1 MDKIREFGDAIAAID
16 IYIIGKEDHS
26 ILYYNRKIASVC
38 PDIQIGRKCSE
49 YFTGACEHCPIKTIN
64 TQENNL
70 TIAYVEEWN
79 GFVEMS
85 ADEYMWEEKIPAYI
99 ITMIPQMQASDV
111 KESVRYNK
119 MMEKA
124 ATTLSESLAYGNF
137 TKNTYTKY
145 IPSNERMISRG
156 SVESLEDSFR
166 RFLSEIH
173 PEEQAE
179 FIEGFSVERLKER
192 IRESDEEIYGEF
204 RKGRDG
210 IYRWISFR
218 CIPIANPFDEDELCV
233 FIVRDIHI
241 RKQMQQQL
249 AIQLNA
255 TYRSIPG
262 GVAVIRM
269 DGQMSLV
276 NASDGFYE
284 MMQKTREDYEGGYL
298 NHILKEDR
306 RLVKKRMKMLTN
318 LGEPFDI
325 VYREADSKHNV
336 HWVQARGSKIGEED
350 GIAVYLMIRMDVSE
364 LKEVQ
369 QQLMKEQ
376 RQYRM
381 YTEGIIDTLS
391 NLVEFRDLDSG
402 EHVKRTRI
410 LTRILLENLK
420 KKHPEFGIT
429 DESIDKIS
437 EAAALHDIGKIAI
450 SDTILNKPG
459 RLTAEE
465 FEEMKK
471 HTVKGYE
478 ILKTLN
484 LAQDEEQLR
493 YSLDISRHHHER
505 WDGNGYPDR
514 LKGGE
519 IPIWSQVVSVVDVYD
534 ALVSPRIYKKAYSH
548 KAAVQM
554 ILNGECGCFNP
565 EILEC
570 LRESMELLEKE
581 YMRIA

>member
-1 MDKIREFGDAIAAID
+1 MDKIREFGDAIAAIG
-16 IYIIGKEDHS
+16 IYIIKREDYS
-26 ILYYNRKIASVC
+26 ILYFNKKIAAVC
-38 PDIQIGRKCSE
+38 SDIKIGMKCSE
-49 YFTGACEHCPIKTIN
+49 CFQGACDHCPIGTIH

-70 TIAYVEEWN
+70 SIAYVEEWN

-85 ADEYMWEEKIPAYI
+85 ADEYMWEGSVPAYI
-99 ITMIPQMQASDV
+99 ITMVPQMQAVAV

-124 ATTLSESLAYGNF
+124 AITLSESLAYGNF

-145 IPSNERMISRG
+145 VPSNAREVSRG
-156 SVESLEDSFR
+156 KVEPLEGSYL

-173 PEEQAE
+173 PDDKAE
-179 FIEGFSVERLKER
+179 FEAGFSVERLRER
-192 IRESDEEIYGEF
+192 IRESDGEIYGEF

-210 IYRWISFR
+210 KYRWISFR
-218 CIPIANPFDEDELCV
+218 CIPIMNPFDEDELCV
-233 FIVRDIHI
+233 FIVRDIHV

-255 TYRSIPG
+255 TYQSIPG
-262 GVAVIRM
+262 GVAVMRM
-269 DGQMSLV
+269 DEQLSLV

-284 MMQKTREDYEGGYL
+284 MMHKTREDYGEGYL
-298 NHILKEDR
+298 SHIFREDR
-306 RLVKKRMKMLTN
+306 KQVKKRIRALAN

-325 VYREADSKHNV
+325 IYREADSKQIV

-350 GIAVYLMIRMDVSE
+350 GTAVYLIIRMDVSE
-364 LKEVQ
+364 LKSVQ

-376 RQYRM
+376 RQYRV

-410 LTRILLENLK
+410 LTKILLENLHR
-420 KKHPEFGIT
+420 KHPELGIT
-429 DESIDKIS
+429 EDSIAKIS

-459 RLTAEE
+459 RLTTEE

-548 KAAVQM
+548 KEAIQM
-554 ILNGECGCFNP
+554 ILNGECGSFNP

-570 LRESMELLEKE
+570 LRESMELLERE